1 MKYAFKVI
9 FVLLMSVLIAIAS
22 TKIYALF
29 MPSKDGFG
37 EIASVLG
44 SLMLGGIAGLV
55 VGLFSLKKLKDNHL
69 GSATLVVLVLNII
82 AIGIILLT
90 KPL

>member
-9 FVLLMSVLIAIAS
+9 FVLLMSVLIAFAT
-22 TKIYALF
+22 TKIYALL

-44 SLMLGGIAGLV
+44 NLMLGGIAGLIIGV
-55 VGLFSLKKLKDNHL
+55 FSLKKLKDNQL
-69 GSATLVVLVLNII
+69 GFATLIVLVLNLIT
-82 AIGIILLT
+82 IGIILLT
-90 KPL
+90 KPS

>member
-9 FVLLMSVLIAIAS
+9 FVLLMSVLIAIAT
-22 TKIYALF
+22 TKIYVLF

-55 VGLFSLKKLKDNHL
+55 IGIFSIMKLKDHQL
-69 GSATLVVLVLNII
+69 GSATLIVLVLNII
-82 AIGIILLT
+82 TIGIILLT
-90 KPL
+90 KP